1 MATMNLTTIEDDQ
14 PALPAVRGDAV
25 PASHTGDLVAM
36 AIDRDLDIEKL
47 RALIEMR
54 NAQEERENKRAFDEA
69 FARMQSEFET
79 VRRTKKGHDYK
90 YAPLEVLQKAYGP
103 VISRNGFS
111 YRWREEAIEGGGK
124 RTIMRISGYGHSEEN
139 YFDAPKLEGTR
150 QMNSVQVAGA
160 MSTYGRRYTFL
171 SGFGVIVE
179 DEDTDGRPLS
189 ADEVK
194 QVSPAIAQI
203 KSAKDADELKKVFF
217 AAYNATNDTALR
229 RLLTDAKDERKK
241 ELAG

>member
-1 MATMNLTTIEDDQ
+1 MTLQVDGDQ
-14 PALPAVRGDAV
+14 ADLPAVKEADAV
-25 PASHTGDLVAM
+25 AAAHQGDLVAM

-54 NAQEERENKRAFDEA
+54 NQQEERENKRAFDAA
-69 FARMQSEFET
+69 FARMQSQFET

-124 RTIMRISGYGHSEEN
+124 RTIMRISGYGHAEEN

-150 QMNSVQVAGA
+150 AMNAVQVAGA

-179 DEDTDGRPLS
+179 DEDDDGRPLG
-189 ADEVK
+189 AEDVK
-194 QVSPAIAQI
+194 RISPAIAQI
-203 KSAKDADELKKVFF
+203 KAASDAEELKEVFF
-217 AAYNATNDTALR
+217 AAYQATTDNALR
-229 RLLTDAKDERKK
+229 KLLTDAKDERKR
-241 ELAG
+241 ELTA